1 MRGIWES
8 SRRHAGAS
16 APGVI
21 IVNKAMARSVWN
33 TTDVIGRQFDAD
45 TGTRKTLTI
54 VGIASDA
61 RLMAVDVATHER
73 SVDIGVA
80 RHLVRI
86 LVSPVGGGYGYDVSP
101 DGKRILVL
109 SDGRVGAQQ
118 PLTLVQN
125 WPSTLP

>member
-1 MRGIWES
+1 MYLAPYPGPGGRFQVS
-8 SRRHAGAS
+8 SEGGSFPRWRA
-16 APGVI
+16 
-21 IVNKAMARSVWN
+21 
-33 TTDVIGRQFDAD
+33 DGREILF
-45 TGTRKTLTI
+45 L
-54 VGIASDA
+54 ASDA

-80 RHLVRI
+80 RQLVRI